1 MEGSGSR
8 AGPANEI
15 LGPHLDASGQTDR
28 PGRMTES
35 TASAP
40 DQADPLASSSL
51 GIKASRKASL
61 PDGGIATQSARSPAS
76 ALLAETVLEFD

>member
-1 MEGSGSR
+1 
-8 AGPANEI
+8 
-15 LGPHLDASGQTDR
+15 
-28 PGRMTES
+28 MTES